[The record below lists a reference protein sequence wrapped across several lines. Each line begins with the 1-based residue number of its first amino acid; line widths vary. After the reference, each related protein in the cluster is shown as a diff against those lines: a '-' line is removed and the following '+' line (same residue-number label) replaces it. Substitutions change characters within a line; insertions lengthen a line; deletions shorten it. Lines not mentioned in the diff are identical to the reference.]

1 VSIVGVAPC
10 TDWLQ
15 RSSGI
20 QRSAPMPFPNVPGTN
35 GWSRCAI
42 AVLTRAIRVYCTVLY
57 RVRSRTWLRTQ
68 MRTDHV
74 VACDAVK
81 ALVRTVFSEWD
92 AATAAATAPREEII
106 RKQTLQI
113 RELQDRVRDAVRPVE
128 LEAPIHPWLS
138 VLELTFPALPP
149 GNGKRHCGEARTC
162 NGG

>member
-1 VSIVGVAPC
+1 
-10 TDWLQ
+10 
-15 RSSGI
+15 
-20 QRSAPMPFPNVPGTN
+20 
-35 GWSRCAI
+35 
-42 AVLTRAIRVYCTVLY
+42 
-57 RVRSRTWLRTQ
+57 

-128 LEAPIHPWLS
+128 LEAPITPGFPFLS
-138 VLELTFPALPP
+138 
-149 GNGKRHCGEARTC
+149 
-162 NGG
+162 